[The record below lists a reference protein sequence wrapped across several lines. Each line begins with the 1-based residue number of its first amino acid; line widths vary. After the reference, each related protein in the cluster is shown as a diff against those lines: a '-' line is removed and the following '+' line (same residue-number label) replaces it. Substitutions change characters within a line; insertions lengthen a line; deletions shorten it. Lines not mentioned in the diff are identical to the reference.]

1 MESDCLL
8 KFCSLGSSLD
18 YQSCLETFLGADSN
32 VFSASLTLVGHI
44 FLEADTVS
52 PLHRNLFPSA
62 SMFVS
67 PICS

>member
-32 VFSASLTLVGHI
+32 IFSASLTLVGHI
-44 FLEADTVS
+44 FLETGSYGGDLLYLLPERYDPPT
-52 PLHRNLFPSA
+52 
-62 SMFVS
+62 
-67 PICS
+67 